1 MNEPLCGNIF
11 NNLAGVGHCAEFF
24 ETISATGNV
33 RIERILSRGQ
43 TTPDG
48 QFYDQDW
55 TEYVFV
61 LQGHAKLEIEGTV
74 CELNAGDWRCLL
86 PRGKHRVTQTSVDP
100 PCLWLAIHIG
110 EHGGEKKE

>member
-1 MNEPLCGNIF
+1 MNAQIHGNLLD
-11 NNLAGVGHCAEFF
+11 NLAGVGHGCEFL
-24 ETISATGNV
+24 ETISSSDNV

-48 QFYDQDW
+48 QYYDQDW

-61 LQGHAKLEIEGTV
+61 LQGHAKLEIEGIV
-74 CELNAGDWRCLL
+74 CELNEGDWRCLL
-86 PRGKHRVTQTSVDP
+86 PRVKHRVTQTSIDP

-110 EHGGEKKE
+110 EPGCGKSA